1 MFEQELKAG
10 LRIAAAASLFGLIL
24 VLGVAQSGAP
34 AG

>member
-10 LRIAAAASLFGLIL
+10 LRIAAAACLFGLIL
-24 VLGVAQSGAP
+24 VLGVALAGAT